1 MDNIEQDAMKGLS
14 GGSGGDNNQQQ
25 GGSGGGGQNSA
36 MDKTI
41 DQGVDK
47 FASEEGVPGMADG
60 AINKEVNEEVGKF
73 T

>member
-25 GGSGGGGQNSA
+25 SGSGGGGGQNSA

-41 DQGVDK
+41 DQGMYALPEPPLL
-47 FASEEGVPGMADG
+47 FPSPPTSY
-60 AINKEVNEEVGKF
+60 IHRS
-73 T
+73 